1 MAPRLREAKAG
12 KRAVYFVDAA
22 HFVFGAFL
30 GYLWCWVRFWVRT
43 PSGRKRFNVL
53 AALNAV
59 TSHMVSVSNDT
70 YINAMSVCELLHKI
84 AAACPG
90 MPITLFLDN
99 ARYQKCALVQELA
112 TSLKIELAY
121 LPSYSPNLNLIE
133 RFWKFVKKRCLYSK
147 YYSEFIAFQAAITD
161 CIASAHTTHRQE
173 LKTLLTHNFQS
184 FEDAQFMT
192 V

>member
-1 MAPRLREAKAG
+1 
-12 KRAVYFVDAA
+12 
-22 HFVFGAFL
+22 
-30 GYLWCWVRFWVRT
+30 
-43 PSGRKRFNVL
+43 VL

-59 TSHMVSVSNDT
+59 TKQIINVSNDS
-70 YINAMSVCELLHKI
+70 YINAVCVCELLRKL

-90 MPITLFLDN
+90 VPITLFLDN

-112 TSLKIELAY
+112 ASLKIELAY
-121 LPSYSPNLNLIE
+121 LPPYSPNLNLIE

-147 YYSEFIAFQAAITD
+147 YYSEFDAFQAAITD
-161 CIASAHTTHRQE
+161 CIESAHTTHRDE

-184 FEDAQFMT
+184 FEDAQHMT